1 MPYIAIKAYPKD
13 EATKKELV
21 ERINQAFLEVWG
33 CGQEAINISIEEVAP
48 EKWDKEVFAA
58 EIEPNKEKMMIFSG
72 KKNYKA

>member
-72 KKNYKA
+72 KKNYKD